1 MAHIFMQGIQMYQ
14 SFPLAP
20 GHHVSQH
27 VAFTEPRPAQGKVER
42 MTGTS
47 SLAGPAGRHVWPF
60 LATYS
65 PLQASHSGQSH
76 PDANS
81 FIS

>member
-1 MAHIFMQGIQMYQ
+1 MYQ

-20 GHHVSQH
+20 GHYVTPH
-27 VAFTEPRPAQGKVER
+27 VAFTEPRPTQSKVEK
-42 MTGTS
+42 MIGTS
-47 SLAGPAGRHVWPF
+47 SLAGSARRYVWPF

-65 PLQASHSGQSH
+65 PLQTSHASQSD
-76 PDANS
+76 PDVNS

>member
-1 MAHIFMQGIQMYQ
+1 MYQ

-20 GHHVSQH
+20 GQYVTHH
-27 VAFTEPRPAQGKVER
+27 VAFTEPRPAQSKVER
-42 MTGTS
+42 MMGTS
-47 SLAGPAGRHVWPF
+47 SIAGSTGRYVWPF

-65 PLQASHSGQSH
+65 PLQASHPEPSH
-76 PDANS
+76 SDVNS